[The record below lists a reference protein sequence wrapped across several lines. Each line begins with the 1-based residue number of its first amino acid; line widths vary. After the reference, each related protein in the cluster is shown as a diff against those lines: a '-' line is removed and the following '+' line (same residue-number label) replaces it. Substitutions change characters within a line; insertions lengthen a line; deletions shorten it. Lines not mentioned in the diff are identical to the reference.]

1 MDRKMR
7 IELDLNKEKIELYVG
22 KYKVGFIEFLIDAT
36 QINVVDLTIVK
47 DEQFQGYGRLLINVI
62 KGVASYFKKPIY
74 LISREEKV
82 EFYEKVGFF
91 SMSKLYQDVLG
102 EWAYKGKVVHIKNLN
117 PEKDRY
123 KQVGDVDML
132 WIPQSLTEV
141 DVFL

>member
-1 MDRKMR
+1 MRTMDRKMR

-91 SMSKLYQDVLG
+91 SMSKLSQDGLG
-102 EWAYKGKVVHIKNLN
+102 EWTYKEKIVCIKNLN
-117 PEKDRY
+117 PEKPV
-123 KQVGDVDML
+123 KQQLALVDML
-132 WIPQSLTEV
+132 
-141 DVFL
+141 